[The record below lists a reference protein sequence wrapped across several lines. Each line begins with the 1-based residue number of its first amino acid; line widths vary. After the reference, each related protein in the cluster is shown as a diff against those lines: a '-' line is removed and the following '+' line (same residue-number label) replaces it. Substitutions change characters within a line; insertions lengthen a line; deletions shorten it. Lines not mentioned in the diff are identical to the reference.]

1 MTRQHDLGVLFLAVV
16 LLLFCVT
23 YLTECGPASKQRETA
38 AVATPL
44 SSPSGESEQEAEHKP
59 KSVREFAAEEEK
71 EEQQKKQN
79 ISHALQTAAANPEF
93 RATYGLPP

>member
-1 MTRQHDLGVLFLAVV
+1 MKRTHDLGVLFVAAV

-23 YLTECGPASKQRETA
+23 YLTECGPAAKHPETG

-44 SSPSGESEQEAEHKP
+44 KPEREAERKP
-59 KSVREFAAEEEK
+59 KSVRELAAEEEK